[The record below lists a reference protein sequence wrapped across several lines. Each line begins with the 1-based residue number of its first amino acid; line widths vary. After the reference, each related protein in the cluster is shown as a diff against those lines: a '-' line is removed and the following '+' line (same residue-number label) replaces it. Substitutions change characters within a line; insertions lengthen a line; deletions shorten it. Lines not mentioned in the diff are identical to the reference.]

1 MNQENERRDYE
12 IRSLDKLDDPRF
24 VVIKKEAI
32 FAEGFFFVTIILE
45 MIVAYAMCP
54 KDMSLLTY
62 ICGLPAWFFAATCV
76 ALISWIFVLYHN
88 AKISRDLSLE
98 ARDESEK
105 ERVTNV

>member
-1 MNQENERRDYE
+1 MGRLEKENDSRNYE
-12 IRSLDKLDDPRF
+12 IKKLKELDDPRF

-32 FAEGFFFVTIILE
+32 FAEGFFFVTIFLE

-62 ICGLPAWFFAATCV
+62 ICGLPAWFFAATGV
-76 ALISWIFVLYHN
+76 ALISWIFVLFHN

-105 ERVTNV
+105 E